1 MAAAMI
7 VGAVYNVINAGFI
20 GSLHDTSLLAAITF
34 GTPLLGLVMAV
45 GGVFGVGGGALISRL
60 LGAAEHEP
68 AKAGEIK
75 HVSSFAVWG
84 SVIAGA
90 VLGGIGL
97 LLLHPLVS
105 LLGADAA
112 AVPATSAY
120 VAVMLAFVPVLAAA
134 FCLEQLVRA
143 EGAARQVMI
152 GLIASTVANLVF
164 DVLFILVLH
173 WGVAGAALSMGLSNL
188 GVVGYF
194 AVWLQRHSE
203 HVSLAPRWFTLS
215 PTVLK
220 PVFGVGVGE
229 LLQSAF
235 LIVTS
240 LVLNNL
246 AAAYGDGPLAA
257 MGVAVRIAQVP
268 EFLVMGVTLGVL
280 PLLAYS
286 YGKGDRQPSRR
297 RRCARPRSRSAASAC
312 SSRRRVF
319 VFREQVFSAFVA
331 DPSVLAIGV
340 TILTAQLVAMIANG
354 FTGLITSLFQATGRA
369 LPATVM
375 SVTQGVL
382 FIPIVLLGNL
392 WFGLAGIIWAL
403 TVTEGLVFVVGV
415 VMWLASRR
423 AIDRGL
429 AEGSPERAEEVL
441 EQADGLGEMTGV
453 AGPVHQ
459 SHQKRPRQPLQ
470 RCLPGVSRT
479 ELEGG
484 DAQGVAALVLQVHHK
499 TLVTEQG
506 QQVVH
511 GRPGQAEVAADRGGR
526 HRLRVSGQ
534 QLQQRQAGG
543 RRGNVCHAVS
553 LASRTQRLPSETASG
568 PRYCPRWSAACPMVI
583 STVDIESE
591 LKGLFAMEGARPVR
605 APRGTTLSAKSWATE
620 APLRMLMNN
629 LDPENAERPDDL
641 VVYGGTGKAARD
653 WRSFDAM
660 VRTLTTSRPT
670 RPCWSSPV
678 VRSA

>member
-1 MAAAMI
+1 MSATNLETPIPADTVGTNRWYLSAAPIVRALLHLCVPMAAAMI

-20 GSLHDTSLLAAITF
+20 GSLHDTALLAAITF
-34 GTPLLGLVMAV
+34 GAPLLGLVMAI
-45 GGVFGVGGGALISRL
+45 GGVFGTGGGALISRL
-60 LGAAEHEP
+60 LGAAENEP

-84 SVIAGA
+84 SVIAG
-90 VLGGIGL
+90 VVFGGAGL

-112 AVPATSAY
+112 AVPATRDF

-173 WGVAGAALSMGLSNL
+173 WGVAGAALSVGLANL
-188 GVVGYF
+188 AVVAYF
-194 AVWLQRHSE
+194 TTWLQRHSE
-203 HVSLAPRWFTLS
+203 HMSLAPRWFTLRRAV
-215 PTVLK
+215 TG

-229 LLQSAF
+229 LLQAGF

-286 YGKGDRQPSRR
+286 YGKGDRGRLT
-297 RRCARPRSRSAASAC
+297 SALRVSAITVGAITLFFATA
-312 SSRRRVF
+312 VF
-319 VFREQVFSAFVA
+319 VFRDQVISAFTA
-331 DPSVLAIGV
+331 DHSVLAIGV

-369 LPATVM
+369 LAATVM

-403 TVTEGLVFVVGV
+403 TVTEGIVFVVGAM
-415 VMWLASRR
+415 MWLVSRR

-441 EQADGLGEMTGV
+441 EQT
-453 AGPVHQ
+453 
-459 SHQKRPRQPLQ
+459 
-470 RCLPGVSRT
+470 
-479 ELEGG
+479 
-484 DAQGVAALVLQVHHK
+484 
-499 TLVTEQG
+499 
-506 QQVVH
+506 
-511 GRPGQAEVAADRGGR
+511 
-526 HRLRVSGQ
+526 
-534 QLQQRQAGG
+534 
-543 RRGNVCHAVS
+543 
-553 LASRTQRLPSETASG
+553 
-568 PRYCPRWSAACPMVI
+568 
-583 STVDIESE
+583 
-591 LKGLFAMEGARPVR
+591 
-605 APRGTTLSAKSWATE
+605 
-620 APLRMLMNN
+620 
-629 LDPENAERPDDL
+629 
-641 VVYGGTGKAARD
+641 
-653 WRSFDAM
+653 
-660 VRTLTTSRPT
+660 
-670 RPCWSSPV
+670 
-678 VRSA
+678 